1 MTTAWDPRLY
11 LRFSGERER
20 PFWELVARIPSAA
33 PQRVVD
39 LGCGPGTATAGLCAR
54 WPAATILGVDH
65 SPQMIEQATPLA
77 QEGRLSFQLADLR
90 DWHPDGG
97 PDRAPDVIVSNAA
110 LQWVPGHVELLGR
123 WMSCLAPGGVL
134 AFGVPG
140 NFDAPSHTLL
150 RQLAGTPSWAGFLEN
165 AREPGGVL
173 DPGQYLDL
181 LAGPGARVDAW
192 ETTYQQ
198 VLSGP
203 DPVFTWVRA
212 TALRPY
218 LARLDG
224 DQAARFSEQY
234 RAALAAA
241 YPPDTR
247 GNVVFPFRRV
257 FVVAQAATS

>member
-11 LRFSGERER
+11 LQFSGERER

-33 PQRVVD
+33 PQWVVD
-39 LGCGPGTATAGLCAR
+39 LGCGPGTATAGLCER

-77 QEGRLSFQLADLR
+77 REGRLSFQLADLR
-90 DWHPDGG
+90 AWLPVGG
-97 PDRAPDVIVSNAA
+97 APDVIVSNAA

-123 WMSCLAPGGVL
+123 WMSCLAPDGVL

-150 RQLAGTPSWAGFLEN
+150 RDLAKTPRWAGLLEG

-181 LAGPGARVDAW
+181 LAELGARVDAW

-218 LARLDG
+218 LARLDA

-234 RAALAAA
+234 RDALADA

-257 FVVAQAATS
+257 FVVAQAPAS